1 MRLVLFLL
9 GCLAQQAASE
19 TIAPGAT
26 QHHELAAEAG
36 YVEIEVEANGTRLE
50 VTAGGHR
57 LLLNDG
63 PVRGV
68 RLCYIAAERAA
79 APVRVRSLEA
89 EETRSYRLRA
99 VTRAVQGADAAR
111 AKGCALQR
119 EALATISAPVRQQL
133 LDEARKVF
141 TEANDLRGLAEVLT
155 PLGEALWEVGRRAD
169 AVAAHLQAVATWK
182 QLGQPGREAA
192 AMVTLGVGY
201 LFTPG
206 KADLGVRTLQ
216 ESAQVAVRAGDTIA
230 EAAALSNLVSFG
242 SQTARPEDAGPMAR
256 RAIELCQKAAYRKG
270 EADAWNNYGQ
280 SLQRTSLAEAADAY
294 RRSLALRRGLED
306 EAGVA
311 QCLNNLGT
319 VFAQQGES
327 GKAIESLEE
336 ALAIRKRSAPPRS
349 IANSQHNLGVE
360 YLTAGEYERAI
371 AIFEEALRTWAAIQD
386 PVGAAASKTELAL
399 VYLQRGARD
408 RAERLYNEA
417 LALNRSIKN
426 QAGEANVLRSLAG
439 IHRDRGQ
446 YDKAVAL
453 LQQAVNLSRKGQ
465 FRLTQVRA
473 LTALAG
479 VYSQLGRYS
488 EALQLLEEGKP
499 IAAIARNE
507 QALLLSTAA
516 ATQVRLG
523 RVQKGLGLY
532 REAAAIGE
540 ELQRPGLLV
549 TIYGGMAEAHVAAN
563 DVATAREASQRAMAL
578 LEDLRN
584 AQASPEA
591 RAGLLAYRRTLFHNA
606 ATILLRSGDARA
618 AFEAVERGRAR
629 SLMDLL
635 ARAGTP
641 LPEFRE
647 ERTVRN
653 ALSAKAGALARL
665 QNDAGRQ
672 KEAAALRA
680 AIAKQQ
686 DDYKVLLERIAR
698 QHPELTR
705 ATQPAKLAEIRQ
717 RLPANAALL
726 AFSLGSSQSYL
737 WRVTRTSLDAFTLGP
752 RAAIEAAVAAFR
764 GNLKA
769 GGAGVSELLFANARL
784 KLGSYGKLYVV
795 PDGGLHMVP
804 WAALPGLQAA
814 QLVVLPSA
822 TALARLPGANRVS
835 GRPIAIFA
843 DPVYQPSDTPFER
856 LRFSAV
862 EAAAIEQLGGK
873 ATVRHDGVAASR
885 KALTA
890 APLDRFGILH
900 FATHAVADAMQ
911 PELSAIVLSL
921 ADGNARAVDGF
932 LRTYEIERLRLR
944 RPLVV
949 LSACETAVGPQ
960 LEGEGPLTISR
971 AFLAAGAG
979 AVIATLWAVDDA
991 ASAQLMKV
999 FYEGL
1004 LQRGLDAAAA
1014 LQRAQQA
1021 VRSEP
1026 RWADPHYWAGFLYT
1040 GV

>member
-1 MRLVLFLL
+1 MLLLL
-9 GCLAQQAASE
+9 GCLASHAICE
-19 TIAPGAT
+19 TIAPGET

-36 YVEIEVEANGTRLE
+36 YVAIEVEANGTRLE

-57 LLLNDG
+57 LFLNDG

-68 RLCYIAAERAA
+68 RLCYVTAEPAS
-79 APVRVRSLEA
+79 APVRVRSLERI
-89 EETRSYRLRA
+89 ETRTYRLRA
-99 VTRAVQGADAAR
+99 VSRAVEGADAAR

-119 EALATISAPVRQQL
+119 EAMATVAASGRQQL
-133 LDEARKVF
+133 LDEARKAF
-141 TEANDLRGLAEVLT
+141 TEANDLRGVAEVLT
-155 PLGEALWEVGRRAD
+155 PLGEALWEIGRRAD
-169 AVAAHLQAVATWK
+169 AVAAHVQAVATWK
-182 QLGQPGREAA
+182 QLGEPGREAA

-206 KADLGVRTLQ
+206 KADLGARTLR
-216 ESAQVAVRAGDTIA
+216 ESAQIAARAGDTIA
-230 EAAALSNLVSFG
+230 EAAALSNMVSFG
-242 SQTARPEDAGPMAR
+242 SQTARAEDAGPMAR

-270 EADAWNNYGQ
+270 EADAWNMYGQ

-306 EAGVA
+306 EAGTA

-319 VFAQQGES
+319 VFSQQGEP

-336 ALAIRKRSAPPRS
+336 SLAIRKRIAPPRS

-371 AIFEEALRTWAAIQD
+371 AIFEEALQTWAAIQD
-386 PVGAAASKTELAL
+386 PVGAAASKSDLAL

-417 LALNRSIKN
+417 LTLHRSIKN
-426 QAGEANVLRSLAG
+426 QAGEANVLRSLAA
-439 IHRDRGQ
+439 IHRERGE

-453 LQQAVNLSRKGQ
+453 LQQAVDLSRKGQ
-465 FRLTQVRA
+465 FRLMQVRA
-473 LTALAG
+473 MTALAG
-479 VYSQLGRYS
+479 VYSQLGRYN
-488 EALQLLEEGKP
+488 EALQLLEEGRP

-516 ATQVRLG
+516 AMQLRLG
-523 RVQKGLGLY
+523 RVQEGLGLY

-540 ELQRPGLLV
+540 ELQRPGLLAN
-549 TIYGGMAEAHVAAN
+549 IYGGTAEAYVAAN
-563 DVATAREASQRAMAL
+563 DLGAAREASQRAMAL

-591 RAGLLAYRRTLFHNA
+591 RAGLLSYRRTLFHNA
-606 ATILLRSGDARA
+606 ATILLRSGDARG
-618 AFEAVERGRAR
+618 AFAAVERGRAR

-635 ARAGTP
+635 ARAP
-641 LPEFRE
+641 NPRPEFRE
-647 ERTVRN
+647 ERAMRN

-665 QNDAGRQ
+665 QNDAGRH
-672 KEAAALRA
+672 KEAAVLRT

-705 ATQPAKLAEIRQ
+705 ATQPATLAEIRR

-737 WRVTRTSLDAFTLGP
+737 WRVTRTSLDAFALGP
-752 RAAIEAAVAAFR
+752 RAPIERAVAAFR

-769 GGAGVSELLFANARL
+769 GGAGVSALLFADARL

-804 WAALPGLQAA
+804 WAALPGLQGA

-843 DPVYQPSDTPFER
+843 DPVYQPSDTPFEQ
-856 LRFSAV
+856 LRFSAM
-862 EAAAIEQLGGK
+862 EAAAIERLGGK
-873 ATVRHDGVAASR
+873 TTVRRYGVAASR
-885 KALTA
+885 QALTGV
-890 APLDRFGILH
+890 PLDPFGILH
-900 FATHAVADAMQ
+900 FATHAVADAIQ

-921 ADGNARAVDGF
+921 QDGQAKPVDGF
-932 LRTYEIERLRLR
+932 LRTYDIERLRLR
-944 RPLVV
+944 KPLVV
-949 LSACETAVGPQ
+949 LSACDTAVGPQ

-979 AVIATLWAVDDA
+979 SVIATLWAVDDA

-1014 LQRAQQA
+1014 LQRAQEV

-1026 RWADPHYWAGFLYT
+1026 RWADPYYWAGFLYT